1 MEKYLIVGTGG
12 VGGSIAGFLALAG
25 KDVTCIARGKHLEAI
40 REKGLHLRSDLKGN
54 HFLPVQACTAEEY
67 NEKANVIFVCV
78 KGYSLDSIKDL
89 LEKASDKDTLIIPHP
104 ECLRYRSPYR
114 ATCFTCN
121 STRRMHLHRRFRLR
135 TG

>member
-67 NEKANVIFVCV
+67 KVNMEYKRAWEKGSGFDKFSFTV
-78 KGYSLDSIKDL
+78 KVL
-89 LEKASDKDTLIIPHP
+89 
-104 ECLRYRSPYR
+104 
-114 ATCFTCN
+114 
-121 STRRMHLHRRFRLR
+121 
-135 TG
+135 